1 MVISEIMIMK
11 ADINDCIVNQHEMNV
26 THFVFITFKLAS
38 FSGWTMPS
46 KQIYRLMNG
55 VKGND
60 QLLEMKFQMKSSI
73 VINNCHLCIL
83 TIVKEQCELPIA
95 KQKFDMKRIW

>member
-1 MVISEIMIMK
+1 
-11 ADINDCIVNQHEMNV
+11 
-26 THFVFITFKLAS
+26 
-38 FSGWTMPS
+38 
-46 KQIYRLMNG
+46 MNG

-83 TIVKEQCELPIA
+83 TIVKEQCELLIA
-95 KQKFDMKRIW
+95 KQKFDMKRI